1 MTDMKLFPSC
11 DVKPVV
17 PITWMRWLLSSL
29 GSLVLAV
36 WLMLMGTVH
45 AGTIT
50 ATSLFVPADGARTVM
65 DVGAVWNGSSV
76 ISPANGDAVTFTL
89 SNAGTPSFD
98 VKPSIAIPAGFTVI
112 TSGGNAPSI
121 SSAGCT
127 PAAPTLASAT
137 LASGVLTYSLNS
149 TGVAASGYDMVV
161 GCSITLQFK
170 LIASLA
176 APTGTSFFTLN
187 WSQSNTDGG
196 AVVAPA
202 PASVQ
207 RAVQVEA
214 GATTLDKLPTNQ
226 VRAVGS
232 LAQWLTGSGQGV
244 AVQNI
249 GIGGLFNVTINESA
263 INPGGNLSLSSLTS
277 PTSGAVC
284 SAGVCTLPYL
294 ASGAV
299 FRASV
304 EATVTGCVSIG
315 NTVTTTDFTGATAKS
330 RFAQV
335 TLDLPAPNVSLTVP
349 NVTLNYAGVT
359 PVSVTVANAP
369 SAGTAVGLT
378 LQTNLHTMGLTI
390 SNVASGWSY
399 ASGTGVFTYTGTSG
413 NLAGNTTLNLT
424 FDVAATNVCGALPS
438 GLGVWTANYTN
449 SCGNVFAVPT
459 VTQTVSPPSAVPSIT
474 LSKVA
479 GASRVVVS
487 ESSSYVISLGA
498 ANTALISGTNL
509 VVTDTLPAGMTG
521 VGLVASA
528 GSFTCSGA
536 CTGGSLVTWTVPKAS
551 VPATLTINFTAP
563 AGVCSAGNTLAN
575 TASITATSVQS
586 CALSASS
593 TASQLLTN
601 NTGGVFVQD
610 YNISTPTGAFFETGT
625 GDTNNNGIRDAFEGE
640 PVTVTANYSWGAGSL
655 GTFTGTPNSTYQE
668 NFAGQAGAQLVSNT
682 GIRVRLASPSGG
694 ALGGYLAVPNASV
707 TCVSGS
713 VAGNNCQGGFT
724 IDLGFLAGAGFY
736 NDNGVA
742 DKRLEISYR
751 MTFPDASVPASGTTS
766 RTTLATL
773 VVTGSTAGC
782 SGTTYTQG
790 DFIPLARARADVAVS
805 IPQTLDVCQ
814 PFTASATVSNRNEE
828 FISNLLLNVLNG
840 SGPYRIPS
848 SPAESTSGF
857 FGGSGTWSYNAGTN
871 PTFTLPTGVKM
882 TSSGTVTFP
891 AFLGA
896 TATTTPTALT
906 ARADYDDHETSGTA
920 SPDFSGVNGTTGS
933 ATPNLVRAA
942 LLRATVSPQNVMVSG
957 NKVQWL
963 IYLTN
968 TGNGVARN
976 TSVTQNLPAGLLLNL
991 ADTNAANAPIVAT
1004 SSGGGLIATYD
1015 VGTLQPGQQVAL
1027 TLVADVS
1034 GSTCSIAG
1042 GTPIVSV
1049 WGCGTPFTAAQ
1060 TLNSSLPN
1068 FIIPTGQ
1075 LQITTDSAGSNCP
1088 LCGTARHVVRLRNTG
1103 QASVYNNVV
1112 TEISNPATTGLT
1124 LSGVEFSTDGVTYS
1138 PIVGAFSGAGV
1149 SGNPYLIN
1157 ATNVPAMA
1165 ELVPLSQAGGGRFA
1179 EVFIRFSFNTSDLT
1193 NAVNHSVTTAAS
1205 ASTAC
1210 GAIVNSGNST
1220 FTLGVTRPNI
1230 NVTKEGINR
1239 SVAGGAPTS
1248 GTYAATVYAG
1258 STDVVEWRVTV
1269 TNIGPVAAQ
1278 NVRLTDLFAGSGAA
1292 SMQLCNLSG
1301 GCTDNYA
1308 SATTITNNTPVTLPN
1323 LAANTTRIL
1332 YLRET
1337 VGTTCLT
1344 PGTNTAR
1351 INWGCTP
1358 SSTLSTPT
1366 NNTGTAQ
1373 LITGPSFTGATVAV
1387 ALQNNGRARVTYTVT
1402 NSGGSVSDAVITAT
1416 IPSWAVLDQTY
1427 TSPANAT
1434 FSVAGPLP
1442 SSVTGL
1448 TRGGTA
1454 SAPTWTVNGTFRNG
1468 QTLTLVY
1475 YVLPTNNA
1483 GAAFNDLTAA
1493 SAYPALTVAEPAGTL
1508 DPAAASIPASQT
1520 LTMVINAGVTCPAS
1534 ATATTALDLAMPDL
1548 DISLQSTGQP
1558 ARLVNTVTI
1567 GSAQQFIFRVT
1578 NSTSG
1583 ETGSVADNFTFL
1595 LPLSGTAWGF
1605 TSVTTATGS
1614 GATLTTFSCTPSG
1627 GNQLCTF
1634 TGSIPRTGFITLN
1647 VNLTLQS
1654 VVLPMEF
1661 RPEVRGVIRA
1671 QDGTTVWGE
1680 HSFDRAAYQTIG
1692 AVLSKVL
1699 ATSGVITTDAGTTG
1713 NNLAIGE
1720 EARFINT
1727 LNIFGAGTNTVSGIR
1742 LRDNLSNTGAA
1753 DDVFGYVSHAV
1764 TSGTVSTTTTPGAVN
1779 HGVVDLTFNDITSGS
1794 AVMSFDLMARALNL
1808 GGIGAS
1814 ITATNN
1820 LGALF
1825 VYQGRTF
1832 MSNDPNDTFTAVGGS
1847 TTDALL
1853 HKAVTATIRKPQ
1865 PIVVK
1870 QARNRTQNS
1879 VWSTAINAN
1888 AGDVIEFR
1896 VTVTNPTVAG
1906 GVPMRNLIITDVLDA
1921 NLVPIPLATDAL
1933 DNDGNAGGTEGN
1945 ITGQT
1950 VTISDANAD
1959 NPLLASLPQNTSV
1972 TVMFAATSNT
1982 GISGGT
1988 VINNTASL
1996 TWSSLPATDTTNYT
2010 GVQTASPGAP
2020 GAPSGEFLNT
2030 INAAALVNFTRLG
2043 GRVYID
2049 ANHNSAPDSGETL
2062 GLPYSSAPSSGPQ
2075 LYAKLTRNGV
2085 FYQEVALSAA
2095 GNFAFGTLPA
2105 DPNWRV
2111 LITPVSGAA
2120 ALTPQLPPG
2129 YLGTQNAAFFV
2140 DFQLDTDG
2148 TLMPPFNFGIYRGAR
2163 LDGQVIRDNGASA
2176 GTAHDAVLNGGE
2188 VPLSGVTVCATTLT
2202 TCTGAAADTAQT
2214 DANGRFTLYVPAAT
2228 LASPVNV
2235 IENNLTGYLSV
2246 SGVPGTPPGASY
2258 ALGTDSITVPA
2269 SGMVTGSSYSGLLFG
2284 DVQANALS
2292 PNQTRQALPSTQ
2304 LLIPHVYVAQTTGN
2318 VTFSIASA
2326 VSSPAGV
2333 AFTDALYRDL
2343 NCNGALD
2350 AGDDILTAPIAMRA
2364 PNANTAPGLTN
2375 PAVGTPSQ
2383 VCLLVRQFVPAEAG
2397 QGATRTVIPRAVFSY
2412 GVGIPDQTLTVQDI
2426 TTVSAGAT
2434 GLELIKAVDQTQ
2446 ANRGDTLTY
2455 TLTFVN
2461 HSAKPITNLSI
2472 NDATPP
2478 YTGFLSA
2485 SWAGTP
2491 ASLGTCTKTTPVA
2504 TGGLGCAVTT
2514 GENPAGQVT
2523 GPIRWGFTGTLNP
2536 GETGIVTF
2544 RVRINP

>member
-1 MTDMKLFPSC
+1 MIDMTQFFSLTARMGASASRMMGMLARLKSLLFC
-11 DVKPVV
+11 
-17 PITWMRWLLSSL
+17 TL
-29 GSLVLAV
+29 
-36 WLMLMGTVH
+36 LMLAGAAH
-45 AGTIT
+45 AGTVTVTT
-50 ATSLFVPADGARTVM
+50 AFVPADGVRTVM
-65 DVGAVWNGSSV
+65 DIGAVWNGSSV
-76 ISPANGDAVTFTL
+76 ISPGNGDMVTFTL
-89 SNAGTPSFD
+89 ENTGSTSFD
-98 VKPSIAIPAGFTVI
+98 VKPNITIPTGFTVI

-121 SSAGCT
+121 SSLGCT
-127 PAAPTLASAT
+127 LTPTLASAP
-137 LASGVLTYSLNS
+137 LSGGVLTYNLTS
-149 TGVAASGYDMVV
+149 TGLAGSGYDMVV
-161 GCSITLQFK
+161 GCRITLQFK
-170 LIASLA
+170 LIASLV

-244 AVQNI
+244 AVQNT

-263 INPGGNLSLSSLTS
+263 INPGGNLSLTSLTS

-449 SCGNVFAVPT
+449 SCGNAFAVST

-563 AGVCSAGNTLAN
+563 TGVCSAGNTLAN

-601 NTGGVFVQD
+601 NPGGVFVQD

-640 PVTVTANYSWGAGSL
+640 PVTVTANYSWGAGSF

-682 GIRVRLASPSGG
+682 GIRVRLASPSSG

-736 NDNGVA
+736 NDNSVA

-1088 LCGTARHVVRLRNTG
+1088 LCGTARHVVRLRNIG

-1220 FTLGVTRPNI
+1220 FTLGVTGPNI
-1230 NVTKEGINR
+1230 TVVKRGINR
-1239 SVAGGAPTS
+1239 TVAGGLPTT
-1248 GTYAATVYAG
+1248 GTYAATVFAG
-1258 STDVVEWRVTV
+1258 STDIVEWRVVV
-1269 TNIGPVAAQ
+1269 TNNGLVAAQ
-1278 NVRLTDLFAGSGAA
+1278 NIRLTDLFAGSGAA
-1292 SMQLCNLSG
+1292 TMQLCNPSG

-1308 SATTITNNTPVTLPN
+1308 SATTISTNTPVTLPDLPGN
-1323 LAANTTRIL
+1323 NTTRTL

-1358 SSTLSTPT
+1358 TSTLSTPT

-1373 LITGPSFTGATVAV
+1373 LRTGPTFTADSVTV
-1387 ALQNNGRARVTYTVT
+1387 LSQNNGRAFVTYSVRNT
-1402 NSGGSVSDAVITAT
+1402 GGSVSNAVITAT
-1416 IPSWAVLDQTY
+1416 IPSWAVLDETF
-1427 TSPANAT
+1427 TPGVNASV
-1434 FSVAGPLP
+1434 SVAGSP
-1442 SSVTGL
+1442 SGSVTGL
-1448 TRGGTA
+1448 TRGGTT
-1454 SAPTWTVNGTFRNG
+1454 SSPTWTVNGTFRNN
-1468 QTLTLVY
+1468 QTLTLTY

-1483 GAAFNDLTAA
+1483 GAAFNDGIAA

-1508 DPAAASIPASQT
+1508 DPSAIPASQT
-1520 LTMVINAGVTCPAS
+1520 LTMVINSGAPCNLA

-1548 DISLQSTGQP
+1548 DISLQSVEQP

-1567 GSAQQFIFRVT
+1567 GNPQEFIFNVT
-1578 NSTSG
+1578 NTG
-1583 ETGSVADNFTFL
+1583 EVGSVADNFTFL
-1595 LPLSGTAWGF
+1595 IPLSGTAWGF
-1605 TSVTTATGS
+1605 TSVTAATGS
-1614 GATLTTFSCTPSG
+1614 GATLTSFSCVPSG

-1634 TGSIPRTGFITLN
+1634 TGSIPQNGFITLN
-1647 VNLTLQS
+1647 VNLFLNS
-1654 VVLPMEF
+1654 VMLPMEF

-1671 QDGTTVWGE
+1671 QDNSTAWGE
-1680 HSFDRAAYQTIG
+1680 HSFDRAAYQVIG

-1699 ATSGVITTDAGTTG
+1699 ATSGVITTDAGTTAS
-1713 NNLAIGE
+1713 NLAIGE

-1727 LNIFGAGTNTVSGIR
+1727 LNVFGAGANTVSGIR

-1753 DDVFGYVSHAV
+1753 DDVLGYVSHGV
-1764 TSGTVSTTTTPGAVN
+1764 TSGTVSTTATPGAVN

-1808 GGIGAS
+1808 GSIGAS

-1832 MSNDPNDTFTAVGGS
+1832 MSNDANDTFAAVGGS
-1847 TTDALL
+1847 TTAASL
-1853 HKAVTATIRKPQ
+1853 HAQVAATIYKPQ
-1865 PIVVK
+1865 PTLVK

-1896 VTVTNPTVAG
+1896 VTVTNPAVAG

-1921 NLVPIPLATDAL
+1921 NLVPIPLATDGL

-1982 GISGGT
+1982 GIVGGS

-2020 GAPSGEFLNT
+2020 GALSGEFVNT

-2140 DFQLDTDG
+2140 DFQLGTDG

-2544 RVRINP
+2544 RVRIDP

>member
-1 MTDMKLFPSC
+1 MIDMKLFFSC
-11 DVKPVV
+11 KAHAGAA
-17 PITWMRWLLSSL
+17 TCRLMGMLTRLKWLLL
-29 GSLVLAV
+29 WAVFALA
-36 WLMLMGTVH
+36 GASH

-50 ATSLFVPADGARTVM
+50 VTTAFVPADGVRTAM
-65 DVGAVWNGSSV
+65 DIGAVWNGSSV
-76 ISPANGDAVTFTL
+76 VSPGNGDLVSFTL
-89 SNAGTPSFD
+89 SNAGTSSFD
-98 VKPSIAIPAGFTVI
+98 VKPNITIPTGFTVI
-112 TSGGNAPSI
+112 MSGGNAPSI
-121 SSAGCT
+121 SSTGCT
-127 PAAPTLASAT
+127 PTAPTLAST
-137 LASGVLTYSLNS
+137 SLASGVLTYNLTS
-149 TGVAASGYDMVV
+149 TGLAASGYDMVV
-161 GCSITLQFK
+161 GCTLTLQFK
-170 LIASLA
+170 LIASLT

-187 WSQSNTDGG
+187 WSQSDADGG
-196 AVVAPA
+196 APVIPA
-202 PASVQ
+202 PTSVL

-214 GATTLDKLPTNQ
+214 GASTLDKLPTNQ
-226 VRAVGS
+226 IRAVGS
-232 LAQWLTGSGQGV
+232 TAQWLTGSGQGV
-244 AVQNI
+244 TVTNT

-263 INPGGNLSLSSLTS
+263 INPGGNLALSSLTS

-284 SAGVCTLPYL
+284 ASGVCTVPYL
-294 ASGAV
+294 AAGAS

-304 EATVTGCVSIG
+304 AATVTGCVSIG
-315 NTVTTTDFTGATAKS
+315 NTVTTTDLTGATAKS

-369 SAGTAVGLT
+369 SAGTAVGLF

-399 ASGTGVFTYTGTSG
+399 AAGTGVFTYTGTSG

-424 FDVAATNVCGALPS
+424 FDVAATNVCGALPA

-449 SCGNVFAVPT
+449 SCGNAFAVPT
-459 VTQTVSPPSAVPSIT
+459 VTHTVSPPSAVPSIT

-498 ANTALISGTNL
+498 ANTALISGTDL

-521 VGLVASA
+521 VSLVASA
-528 GSFTCSGA
+528 GAFICSGA

-563 AGVCSAGNTLAN
+563 TGICSAGNTFAN
-575 TASITATSVQS
+575 TASTTATSVQS
-586 CALSASS
+586 CNLSASS

-601 NTGGVFVQD
+601 NPGGVFVQD
-610 YNISTPTGAFFETGT
+610 YNVSTPTGSFFETGT
-625 GDTNNNGIRDAFEGE
+625 GDTNNNGVRDAFEGE
-640 PVTVTANYSWGAGSL
+640 PVAVTANYSWGPGSA
-655 GTFTGTPNSTYQE
+655 GTFTGAPNSTYQE
-668 NFAGQAGAQLVSNT
+668 NFASQAGAQLVSNY
-682 GIRVRLASPSGG
+682 GVKVRLASPSSGT
-694 ALGGYLAVPNASV
+694 LGGYQAVPNSSIA
-707 TCVSGS
+707 CVSGS
-713 VAGNNCQGGFT
+713 VAGNDCQGGFT
-724 IDLGFLAGAGFY
+724 VDLGFLAGAGFF
-736 NDNGVA
+736 NDNSVA
-742 DKRLEISYR
+742 DKRLEITYK
-751 MTFPDASVPASGTTS
+751 MTFPDASVPATGTTS

-805 IPQTLDVCQ
+805 MPQTIDVCQ
-814 PFTASATVSNRNEE
+814 PFTATATVSNRNEE
-828 FISNLLLNVLNG
+828 YIGNLLLNVLNG
-840 SGPYRIPS
+840 SGPYLIPT

-857 FGGSGTWSYNAGTN
+857 FSGSGTWSYNAGTN

-882 TSSGTVTFP
+882 TSSGAVSFP

-896 TATTTPTALT
+896 TASTTPAALT

-920 SPDFSGVNGTTGS
+920 SPDFSGVNGATGS

-942 LLRATVSPQNVMVSG
+942 LLRATVSPQSVMVSG

-1004 SSGGGLIATYD
+1004 SSGGGLVATFD
-1015 VGTLQPGQQVAL
+1015 VGVLQPGQQVAL

-1034 GSTCSIAG
+1034 GSTCSITG

-1060 TLNSSLPN
+1060 TLNSTLPN

-1112 TEISNPATTGLT
+1112 TEISNPATTGLNLNT
-1124 LSGVEFSTDGVTYS
+1124 VEYSTDGVTYT
-1138 PIVGAFSGAGV
+1138 PISGAFSGTGV
-1149 SGNPYLIN
+1149 LGDPYLIN
-1157 ATNVPAMA
+1157 ASNVSAMA
-1165 ELVPLSQAGGGRFA
+1165 ELVPLTQAGGGKYA
-1179 EVFIRFSFNTSDLT
+1179 EVFIRFSFSTSDLT
-1193 NAVNHSVTTAAS
+1193 NAVSHSVTTSGS
-1205 ASTAC
+1205 ANTAC
-1210 GAIVNSGNST
+1210 GAVVNSGNST
-1220 FTLGVTRPNI
+1220 FTLGVTRPSI
-1230 NVTKEGINR
+1230 NVIKEGINR
-1239 SVAGGAPTS
+1239 TVAGGLPTT
-1248 GTYAATVYAG
+1248 GTYAATVYGG

-1269 TNIGPVAAQ
+1269 ANTGPVAAQ

-1301 GCTDNYA
+1301 GCSDNYA
-1308 SATTITNNTPVTLPN
+1308 SATTITDNTPVTLPN

-1337 VGTTCLT
+1337 VGTACLT
-1344 PGTNTAR
+1344 PGTNTGR

-1387 ALQNNGRARVTYTVT
+1387 ALQNNGRAMVTYTVA
-1402 NSGGSVSDAVITAT
+1402 NSGGSVSGAVITAT
-1416 IPSWAVLDQTY
+1416 IPSWAVLDTTY
-1427 TSPANAT
+1427 SAPANAT
-1434 FSVAGPLP
+1434 FSVTGPL
-1442 SSVTGL
+1442 SGSVTGL
-1448 TRGGTA
+1448 TRGGTT

-1520 LTMVINAGVTCPAS
+1520 LTMVISAGVACPAT
-1534 ATATTALDLAMPDL
+1534 ATATTALNLAMPDL
-1548 DISLQSTGQP
+1548 DITLTSGGQP
-1558 ARLVNTVTI
+1558 NRLINTTTI
-1567 GSAQQFIFRVT
+1567 GSASAFTYRIT
-1578 NSTSG
+1578 NNG
-1583 ETGSVADNFTFL
+1583 EAGSVADNFTFRI
-1595 LPLSGTAWGF
+1595 PINGSAWGF
-1605 TSVTTATGS
+1605 TSVTGVAAASGTALS
-1614 GATLTTFSCTPSG
+1614 AFSCVASG
-1627 GNQLCTF
+1627 GDQLCTF
-1634 TGSIPRTGFITLN
+1634 SGTIPAAGTLTFT

-1654 VVLPMEF
+1654 LAAPMEL
-1661 RPEVRGVIRA
+1661 RTELHSQIRG
-1671 QDGTTVWGE
+1671 QDGVTVWGE
-1680 HSFDRAAYQTIG
+1680 HSFDRAAYRVIG
-1692 AVLSKVL
+1692 AVLTKVL
-1699 ATSGVITTDAGTTG
+1699 ATSGVITTDAGTSGT
-1713 NNLAIGE
+1713 NLSIGE

-1727 LNIFGAGTNTVSGIR
+1727 LNIFGAGTSTVSGII
-1742 LRDNLSNTGAA
+1742 LRDSLSNAVAT
-1753 DDVFGYVSHAV
+1753 DNFLGYVSHSV
-1764 TSGTVSTTTTPGAVN
+1764 TSGSVAATTTPGAVN
-1779 HGVVDLTFNDITSGS
+1779 HGQVQLNFNDISSG
-1794 AVMSFDLMARALNL
+1794 AALMSFDLQARALNV
-1808 GGIGAS
+1808 
-1814 ITATNN
+1814 ATMTGSNAAINN
-1820 LGALF
+1820 LGAAFTFQGQLF
-1825 VYQGRTF
+1825 RSSDADDGF
-1832 MSNDPNDTFTAVGGS
+1832 SGGVS
-1847 TTDALL
+1847 SAFL
-1853 HKAVTATIRKPQ
+1853 HAQVSLTIRKPQ
-1865 PIVVK
+1865 PVVVK
-1870 QARNRTQNS
+1870 EARNFTQGG
-1879 VWSTAINAN
+1879 VWSNAINAN
-1888 AGDVIEFR
+1888 AGDVVHFR
-1896 VTVTNPTVAG
+1896 IRVTNPAG
-1906 GVPMRNLIITDVLDA
+1906 GVPMRNLVITDVLNA
-1921 NLVPIPLATDAL
+1921 YFIPEPLATDGL
-1933 DNDGNAGGTEGN
+1933 DNDGNGGGTEGS
-1945 ITGQT
+1945 ISGQT
-1950 VTISDANAD
+1950 VTISDATAD
-1959 NPLLASLPQNTSV
+1959 NPLLAALPAGSTI
-1972 TVMFAATSNT
+1972 TVMLAAATSPAVP
-1982 GISGGT
+1982 GGT
-1988 VINNTASL
+1988 VITNTATV
-1996 TWSSLPATDTTNYT
+1996 TWSSLPGTDATNYG
-2010 GVQTASPGAP
+2010 GVQSAPAGVPGAL
-2020 GAPSGEFLNT
+2020 SGEFVQAVPDSAQAVL
-2030 INAAALVNFTRLG
+2030 NFTRLG
-2043 GRVYID
+2043 GNVYID
-2049 ANHNSAPDSGETL
+2049 ANHNSAMDSGETL
-2062 GLPYSSAPSSGPQ
+2062 GTPYSSPPSSGPT
-2075 LYAKLTRNGV
+2075 LYAKLVRNGV
-2085 FYQEVALSAA
+2085 FYQEVTVSAS
-2095 GNFAFGTLPA
+2095 GGFAFGTLPA
-2105 DPNWRV
+2105 DPSWRL
-2111 LITPVSGAA
+2111 LITPVPGAA
-2120 ALTPQLPPG
+2120 ALTPELPPG
-2129 YLGTQNAAFFV
+2129 YLGTQNAAMFV
-2140 DFQLDTDG
+2140 DFSVGTDI
-2148 TLMPPFNFGIYRGAR
+2148 TLLPPFNFGIYRGAR

-2188 VPLSGVTVCATTLT
+2188 ATLSGVTVCATTLT
-2202 TCTGAAADTAQT
+2202 TCTGAAADAVQT
-2214 DANGRFTLYVPAAT
+2214 DASGRFTLYVPAAT
-2228 LASPVNV
+2228 LASPINV

-2246 SGVPGTPPGASY
+2246 SGAPGTPPGASY
-2258 ALGTDSITVPA
+2258 VLGSDGITVPA
-2269 SGMVTGSSYSGLLFG
+2269 SAMVTGSSYSGLLFG

-2326 VSSPAGV
+2326 VSSPTGV
-2333 AFTDALYRDL
+2333 AFTDALYWDL

-2350 AGDDILTAPIAMRA
+2350 AGDDILTAPVAMRA

-2412 GVGIPDQTLTVQDI
+2412 GGGIPDQTLTVQDI

-2434 GLELIKAVDQTQ
+2434 GLELIKAVDQAQ
-2446 ANRGDTLTY
+2446 ASRGATLTY

-2478 YTGFLSA
+2478 YTGFLA
-2485 SWAGTP
+2485 ATWAGTP

-2504 TGGLGCAVTT
+2504 TGGVGCAVTT

-2536 GETGIVTF
+2536 GDTGIVTF
-2544 RVRINP
+2544 QVRIDP

>member
-1 MTDMKLFPSC
+1 MIDMKLFFSC
-11 DVKPVV
+11 TAHAGAV
-17 PITWMRWLLSSL
+17 TSRMMGMLTRLTWLLL
-29 GSLVLAV
+29 WAVFALA
-36 WLMLMGTVH
+36 GTSH

-50 ATSLFVPADGARTVM
+50 VTTAFVPADGVRTAM
-65 DVGAVWNGSSV
+65 DIGAVWNGSSV
-76 ISPANGDAVTFTL
+76 ISPGNGDLVSFTL
-89 SNAGTPSFD
+89 SNAGTSSFD
-98 VKPSIAIPAGFTVI
+98 VKPNITIPTGFTVI

-121 SSAGCT
+121 SSTGCT
-127 PAAPTLASAT
+127 PTAPTLAST
-137 LASGVLTYSLNS
+137 SLASGVLTYNLTS
-149 TGVAASGYDMVV
+149 TGLAASGYDMVV
-161 GCSITLQFK
+161 GCTLTLQFK
-170 LIASLA
+170 LIASLT

-187 WSQSNTDGG
+187 WTQSDTDGG
-196 AVVAPA
+196 APVIPA
-202 PASVQ
+202 PTSVL

-214 GATTLDKLPTNQ
+214 GASTLDKLPTNQ
-226 VRAVGS
+226 IRAVGS
-232 LAQWLTGSGQGV
+232 TAQWPTGAGQGV
-244 AVQNI
+244 TVTNT

-263 INPGGNLSLSSLTS
+263 INPGGSLALSSLTS

-284 SAGVCTLPYL
+284 ASGVCTLPYL
-294 ASGAV
+294 AAGAS
-299 FRASV
+299 FRAGV
-304 EATVTGCVSIG
+304 AATVTGCVSIG
-315 NTVTTTDFTGATAKS
+315 NTVTTTDLTGATAKS

-369 SAGTAVGLT
+369 SAGTAVGLS

-399 ASGTGVFTYTGTSG
+399 AAGTGVFTYTGTSG

-424 FDVAATNVCGALPS
+424 FDVAATNVCGALPA

-449 SCGNVFAVPT
+449 SCGNAFAVPT
-459 VTQTVSPPSAVPSIT
+459 VTHTVSPPSAVPSIT

-498 ANTALISGTNL
+498 ANTALISGANL

-521 VGLVASA
+521 VSLVPSA

-563 AGVCSAGNTLAN
+563 TGICSAGNTFAN
-575 TASITATSVQS
+575 TASTTATSVQS
-586 CALSASS
+586 CTLSASS

-601 NTGGVFVQD
+601 NPGGVFVQD
-610 YNISTPTGAFFETGT
+610 YNISTPTGSFFETGT
-625 GDTNNNGIRDAFEGE
+625 GDTNNNGVRDAFEGE
-640 PVTVTANYSWGAGSL
+640 PVSVTANYSWGAGSL
-655 GTFTGTPNSTYQE
+655 GTFSGAPNSTYQE
-668 NFAGQAGAQLVSNT
+668 NFASQAGAQLVSNY
-682 GIRVRLASPSGG
+682 GVKVRLASPSSG
-694 ALGGYLAVPNASV
+694 ALGGYLAVPNSSI

-724 IDLGFLAGAGFY
+724 VDLGFLAGAGFY
-736 NDNGVA
+736 NDNSVA
-742 DKRLEISYR
+742 DKRLEITYK
-751 MTFPDASVPASGTTS
+751 MTFPDASVPATGTTS

-805 IPQTLDVCQ
+805 VPQTLDICQ

-840 SGPYRIPS
+840 SGPYRIPA

-857 FGGSGTWSYNAGTN
+857 FGSSGTWSYNAGTN
-871 PTFTLPTGVKM
+871 PTFTLPTSVKM
-882 TSSGTVTFP
+882 TSSGTVSFP

-896 TATTTPTALT
+896 TASTTPTALT
-906 ARADYDDHETSGTA
+906 ARADYDDHETSSTA
-920 SPDFSGVNGTTGS
+920 SPDFAGVNGTTGS

-942 LLRATVSPQNVMVSG
+942 LLRATVSPQSVMVSG

-963 IYLTN
+963 LYLTN

-976 TSVTQNLPAGLLLNL
+976 TSVTQNLPVGLLLNL

-1004 SSGGGLIATYD
+1004 SSGGGLIATFD
-1015 VGTLQPGQQVAL
+1015 VGVLQPGQQVAL

-1034 GSTCSIAG
+1034 GSTCSITG

-1060 TLNSSLPN
+1060 TLNSTLPN

-1112 TEISNPATTGLT
+1112 TEISNPATTGLNLNT
-1124 LSGVEFSTDGVTYS
+1124 VEYSTDGVTYT
-1138 PIVGAFSGAGV
+1138 PISGAFSGTGV
-1149 SGNPYLIN
+1149 LGDPYLIN
-1157 ATNVPAMA
+1157 ASNVSAMA
-1165 ELVPLSQAGGGRFA
+1165 ELVPLSQAGGGKYA

-1193 NAVNHSVTTAAS
+1193 NAVSHSVTTAAS
-1205 ASTAC
+1205 ANTAC

-1220 FTLGVTRPNI
+1220 FTLGVTRPSI

-1239 SVAGGAPTS
+1239 TVAGGLPTT
-1248 GTYAATVYAG
+1248 GTYVATVYGG

-1269 TNIGPVAAQ
+1269 ANTGPVAAQ

-1308 SATTITNNTPVTLPN
+1308 TATTITNNTPVTLPN

-1337 VGTTCLT
+1337 VGTACLT
-1344 PGTNTAR
+1344 PGTNTGR

-1387 ALQNNGRARVTYTVT
+1387 ALQNNGRAMVTYTVA
-1402 NSGGSVSDAVITAT
+1402 NSGGSVSGAVITAT

-1442 SSVTGL
+1442 GSVTGL

-1520 LTMVINAGVTCPAS
+1520 LTMVINAGVTCPAT

-1578 NSTSG
+1578 NNG
-1583 ETGSVADNFTFL
+1583 EVGSVADNFTFL

-1671 QDGTTVWGE
+1671 QDGTTAWGE

-1713 NNLAIGE
+1713 TNLAIGE

-1727 LNIFGAGTNTVSGIR
+1727 LNVFGAGTNTVSSIR
-1742 LRDNLSNTGAA
+1742 LRDNLSSTGTA

-1808 GGIGAS
+1808 GSIGAS

-1832 MSNDPNDTFTAVGGS
+1832 MSNSANDTFTAVGGS
-1847 TTDALL
+1847 TTTASL
-1853 HKAVTATIRKPQ
+1853 HAAVTATIRKPQ
-1865 PIVVK
+1865 PTVVK
-1870 QARNRTQNS
+1870 QARNRTQS
-1879 VWSTAINAN
+1879 GVWSTAINAN

-1896 VTVTNPTVAG
+1896 VTVSNPTVAG

-1921 NLVPIPLATDAL
+1921 NLVPIPLATDGL

-1959 NPLLASLPQNTSV
+1959 NPLLASLPQGSSV
-1972 TVMFAATSNT
+1972 TVTFAATSNT
-1982 GISGGT
+1982 GISGGS

-2020 GAPSGEFLNT
+2020 GALSGEFVNT
-2030 INAAALVNFTRLG
+2030 INAAAQVNFTRLG

-2111 LITPVSGAA
+2111 LITPVAGAA

-2129 YLGTQNAAFFV
+2129 YLGTQNAAFFI
-2140 DFQLDTDG
+2140 DFQIGTDG

-2188 VPLSGVTVCATTLT
+2188 ATLSGVTVCATTLT
-2202 TCTGAAADTAQT
+2202 TCTGAAADAVQT

-2228 LASPVNV
+2228 LASPINV

-2258 ALGTDSITVPA
+2258 VLGSDSITVPA
-2269 SGMVTGSSYSGLLFG
+2269 SAIVTGSSYSGLLFG

-2326 VSSPAGV
+2326 VSSPTGV

-2412 GVGIPDQTLTVQDI
+2412 GGGIPDQTLTVQDI
-2426 TTVSAGAT
+2426 TTVSAGST
-2434 GLELIKAVDQTQ
+2434 GLELIKAVDQAQ
-2446 ANRGDTLTY
+2446 ASRGATLTY

-2478 YTGFLSA
+2478 YTGFLA
-2485 SWAGTP
+2485 ATWAGTP

-2504 TGGLGCAVTT
+2504 TGGVGCAVTT

-2536 GETGIVTF
+2536 GDTGIVTF
-2544 RVRINP
+2544 QVRIDP

>member
-29 GSLVLAV
+29 GSLLLAV

-45 AGTIT
+45 AGTIS
-50 ATSLFVPADGARTVM
+50 ATSLFVPADGTRTVM
-65 DVGAVWNGSSV
+65 DIGAVWNGSSV

-137 LASGVLTYSLNS
+137 LSSGVLTYNLNS
-149 TGVAASGYDMVV
+149 TGLAASGYDMVA

-170 LIASLA
+170 LIATVS

-187 WSQSNTDGG
+187 WSQSDTDGG
-196 AVVAPA
+196 AVVVPA

-244 AVQNI
+244 AVQNT

-263 INPGGNLSLSSLTS
+263 INPGGNLSLTSLTS

-294 ASGAV
+294 ASGAI
-299 FRASV
+299 FRANV

-315 NTVTTTDFTGATAKS
+315 NTVTTTDLTGATAKS

-359 PVSVTVANAP
+359 PVSVTVSNAP

-378 LQTNLHTMGLTI
+378 LQTTLHTMGLTI

-438 GLGVWTANYTN
+438 GLGIWTANYAN
-449 SCGNVFAVPT
+449 SCGNAFAVPT
-459 VTQTVSPPSAVPSIT
+459 VTHTVSPPSAVPSIT

-498 ANTALISGTNL
+498 ANTALISGANL

-521 VGLVASA
+521 VSLVASA

-563 AGVCSAGNTLAN
+563 TGICSAGNTVAN

-586 CALSASS
+586 CTLSASS

-601 NTGGVFVQD
+601 NPGGVFVQD
-610 YNISTPTGAFFETGT
+610 YNISTPTGSFFETGT

-640 PVTVTANYSWGAGSL
+640 PVSVTANYSWGAGSS
-655 GTFTGTPNSTYQE
+655 GTFTGTPNSSYQE
-668 NFAGQAGAQLVSNT
+668 NFASQAGAQLVSNY
-682 GIRVRLASPSGG
+682 GVKVRLTSPSSG
-694 ALGGYLAVPNASV
+694 ALGGYLAVPNSSI

-713 VAGNNCQGGFT
+713 VAGNDCQGGFT
-724 IDLGFLAGAGFY
+724 VDLGFLVGAGFY
-736 NDNGVA
+736 NDNSVA
-742 DKRLEISYR
+742 DKRLEITYK
-751 MTFPDASVPASGTTS
+751 MTFPDASVPATGTTS

-805 IPQTLDVCQ
+805 VPQTLDVCQ
-814 PFTASATVSNRNEE
+814 PFTATATVSNRNEE

-857 FGGSGTWSYNAGTN
+857 FSGSGTWSYNAGTN

-882 TSSGTVTFP
+882 SSSGSVSFP

-906 ARADYDDHETSGTA
+906 ARADYDDHETSSTA
-920 SPDFSGVNGTTGS
+920 SPDFSGVNGATGS
-933 ATPNLVRAA
+933 ATPTLVRAA
-942 LLRATVSPQNVMVSG
+942 LLRTTVSPQSVMVSG
-957 NKVQWL
+957 NKIQWL
-963 IYLTN
+963 VYLTN

-991 ADTNAANAPIVAT
+991 TDTNAANAPIVAT
-1004 SSGGGLIATYD
+1004 SSGGGLIATFA

-1027 TLVADVS
+1027 TLVADLS
-1034 GSTCSIAG
+1034 GSTCSITG

-1060 TLNSSLPN
+1060 TLNSSLPT

-1112 TEISNPATTGLT
+1112 TEISNPLTTGLNLNT
-1124 LSGVEFSTDGVTYS
+1124 VEYSTDGVIYT

-1157 ATNVPAMA
+1157 STNVPAMA

-1179 EVFIRFSFNTSDLT
+1179 EVFVRFSFSTGDLT
-1193 NAVNHSVTTAAS
+1193 NAASHSVTTAAS
-1205 ASTAC
+1205 ATTAC
-1210 GAIVNSGNST
+1210 GAVVNSGNSS

-1230 NVTKEGINR
+1230 SVTKQGINR
-1239 SVAGGAPTS
+1239 TVAGGLPTT
-1248 GTYAATVYAG
+1248 GTYASSVFAG

-1269 TNIGPVAAQ
+1269 TNTGPVAAQ
-1278 NVRLTDLFAGSGAA
+1278 NVRLTDLFAGSGATT
-1292 SMQLCNLSG
+1292 MQLCNLSG
-1301 GCTDNYA
+1301 DCTDNYA
-1308 SATTITNNTPVTLPN
+1308 TATTISSNSPVTLPN

-1337 VGTTCLT
+1337 VGTSCLT
-1344 PGTNTAR
+1344 PGTNTAQ
-1351 INWGCTP
+1351 INWGCTAT
-1358 SSTLSTPT
+1358 STLSTPT
-1366 NNTGTAQ
+1366 TNTGTAQ
-1373 LITGPSFTGATVAV
+1373 LITGPAFTGASVAV
-1387 ALQNNGRARVTYTVT
+1387 TLQNNGRAMVTYTVQNT
-1402 NSGGSVSDAVITAT
+1402 GGSVSNATITAT
-1416 IPSWAVLDQTY
+1416 IPSWAVLDTTY
-1427 TSPANAT
+1427 SSPANAT
-1434 FSVAGPLP
+1434 YLVTGTAPTT
-1442 SSVTGL
+1442 SVTGL
-1448 TRGGTA
+1448 TRTGTT
-1454 SAPTWTVNGTFRNG
+1454 SSPTWTVNGTFRNG

-1493 SAYPALTVAEPAGTL
+1493 STYPALTVAEPAGTL
-1508 DPAAASIPASQT
+1508 DPAAASVPASQT
-1520 LTMVINAGVTCPAS
+1520 LTMVIGSGAPCNITAS
-1534 ATATTALDLAMPDL
+1534 AFTSLNLAMPDL
-1548 DISLQSTGQP
+1548 DITLTSGGQP
-1558 ARLVNTVTI
+1558 NRLINTTTI
-1567 GSAQQFIFRVT
+1567 GSAAAFTYRIT
-1578 NSTSG
+1578 NNG
-1583 ETGSVADNFTFL
+1583 EVGSVADNFTFRI
-1595 LPLSGTAWGF
+1595 PINGSAWGF
-1605 TSVTTATGS
+1605 TSVTGVSAAS
-1614 GATLTTFSCTPSG
+1614 GAALSSFTCVASG
-1627 GNQLCTF
+1627 GDQLCTF
-1634 TGSIPRTGFITLN
+1634 AGTMPATGTLTFT

-1654 VVLPMEF
+1654 VAAPMEL
-1661 RPEVRGVIRA
+1661 RTELRSQIRA
-1671 QDGTTVWGE
+1671 QDGVTVWGE
-1680 HSFDRAAYQTIG
+1680 HSFDRAAYRVIG
-1692 AVLSKVL
+1692 AVLTKVL
-1699 ATSGVITTDAGTTG
+1699 ATSGVITTDAGTSGT
-1713 NNLAIGE
+1713 NLSIGE

-1727 LNIFGAGTNTVSGIR
+1727 LNIFGAGANTVSGIIM
-1742 LRDNLSNTGAA
+1742 RDSLSNVGAT
-1753 DDVFGYVSHAV
+1753 DDFLGYVSHTV
-1764 TSGTVSTTTTPGAVN
+1764 TSGSVASTSTPGAVN
-1779 HGVVDLTFNDITSGS
+1779 HGQVQLNFSDIASG
-1794 AVMSFDLMARALNL
+1794 AALMSFDLRARALNVPTMT
-1808 GGIGAS
+1808 GSNA
-1814 ITATNN
+1814 ATNN
-1820 LGALF
+1820 LGAAF
-1825 VYQGRTF
+1825 TYQGQLFR
-1832 MSNDPNDTFTAVGGS
+1832 SNDADDGFTGGVS
-1847 TTDALL
+1847 SAIL
-1853 HKAVTATIRKPQ
+1853 HAQVSLTIRKPF
-1865 PIVVK
+1865 PVVAK
-1870 QARNRTQNS
+1870 EAKNFTQGG
-1879 VWSTAINAN
+1879 VWSNAINAN
-1888 AGDVIEFR
+1888 AGDVLHFR
-1896 VTVTNPTVAG
+1896 IRVTNPAVAG
-1906 GVPMRNLIITDVLDA
+1906 GVPMRNLTITDVLNA
-1921 NLVPIPLATDAL
+1921 NFIPVPLATDGL
-1933 DNDGNAGGTEGN
+1933 DNDGNGGGTEGS
-1945 ITGQT
+1945 ISGQT
-1950 VTISDANAD
+1950 VTISDATAD
-1959 NPLLASLPQNTSV
+1959 NPLLAELPAGSTI
-1972 TVMFAATSNT
+1972 TVILAAATSPAVP
-1982 GISGGT
+1982 GGT
-1988 VINNTASL
+1988 VLTNTATV
-1996 TWSSLPATDTTNYT
+1996 TWSSLPGTDATNY
-2010 GVQTASPGAP
+2010 GGIQSAPAGAP
-2020 GAPSGEFLNT
+2020 GTLTGEFVQSVPDSAQAVL
-2030 INAAALVNFTRLG
+2030 NFTRLG
-2043 GRVYID
+2043 GNVYID
-2049 ANHNSAPDSGETL
+2049 ANHNSTMDSGETL
-2062 GLPYSSAPSSGPQ
+2062 GAPYSDPPSSGPT
-2075 LYAKLTRNGV
+2075 LYAKLVRNGV
-2085 FYQEVALSAA
+2085 FYQEVAVSAS
-2095 GNFAFGTLPA
+2095 GGFAFGTLPA
-2105 DPNWRV
+2105 DPNWRL
-2111 LITPVSGAA
+2111 LITSVPGAA
-2120 ALTPQLPPG
+2120 ALTPELPPG
-2129 YLGTQNAAFFV
+2129 YLGTQNGAMFV
-2140 DFQLDTDG
+2140 DFSTGTDSS
-2148 TLMPPFNFGIYRGAR
+2148 LLPPFYFGIYRGAR

-2188 VPLSGVTVCATTLT
+2188 ATLSGVTVCATTLT
-2202 TCTGAAADTAQT
+2202 TCTGAAADSVQT

-2228 LASPVNV
+2228 LASPINV

-2246 SGVPGTPPGASY
+2246 SGAPGTPPGASY
-2258 ALGTDSITVPA
+2258 VLGSDSITVPA
-2269 SGMVTGSSYSGLLFG
+2269 SAMVTGSSYSGLLFG

-2412 GVGIPDQTLTVQDI
+2412 GGGVPDQTLTVQDI

-2434 GLELIKAVDQTQ
+2434 GLELIKAVDQAQ
-2446 ANRGDTLTY
+2446 ASRGATLTY

-2472 NDATPP
+2472 SDATPP
-2478 YTGFLSA
+2478 YTGFLTA
-2485 SWAGTP
+2485 TWGGTP

-2504 TGGLGCAVTT
+2504 TGGVGCAVTT

-2544 RVRINP
+2544 QVRIDP